1 VRTQRVEG
9 PLAINAFDEAARVG
23 TNGAAQSGLTA
34 IEILELCADA
44 LPTEVPAMPAV
55 PGGRGGRG
63 GPRGGAP
70 GGGVAPA
77 PSAPAPRN

>member
-9 PLAINAFDEAARVG
+9 PLALNAFDEAARIG
-23 TNGAAQSGLTA
+23 TNGSAQSGLTA

-44 LPTEVPAMPAV
+44 LPTEVPPPEAF

-63 GPRGGAP
+63 GRGARGGTTPPTAAP
-70 GGGVAPA
+70 DPDK
-77 PSAPAPRN
+77 